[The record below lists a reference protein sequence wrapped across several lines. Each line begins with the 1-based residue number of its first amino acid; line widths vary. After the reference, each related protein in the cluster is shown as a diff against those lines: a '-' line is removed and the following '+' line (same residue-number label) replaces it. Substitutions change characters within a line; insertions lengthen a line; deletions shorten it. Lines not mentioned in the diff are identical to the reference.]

1 MKKQAMSV
9 KDVMTSPV
17 HTCRVDDSLDRAA
30 QLLWEHDCGC
40 LPVVDTEGIARS
52 MITDRDICMAAYTGG
67 RPLRELRVVDSMSRG
82 LVVCS
87 PDDELR
93 TAAERMAEHQLRRLP
108 VVDDAGR
115 VQGVLSVN
123 DLACRA
129 ADSCTSSIDD
139 PPAAEML
146 RVLMAVCR
154 HRGAEAEVPEV
165 AAGISEIRPPARESR
180 QPSKET
186 RKTREAKSTRHP
198 GTD

>member
-1 MKKQAMSV
+1 MKKEAMGV

-40 LPVVDTEGIARS
+40 LPVVDTEGVVRS

-67 RPLRELRVVDSMSRG
+67 RPLRELRVVDSMSGG
-82 LVVCS
+82 LVVCA

-93 TAAERMAEHQLRRLP
+93 TAAERMAEHQVRRLP

-115 VQGVLSVN
+115 VRGVLSVN

-129 ADSCTSSIDD
+129 AEGWTSSIDD
-139 PPAAEML
+139 PPAAVML

-154 HRGAEAEVPEV
+154 HRSAKADIPKAAPE
-165 AAGISEIRPPARESR
+165 ITEIRPPARESR
-180 QPSKET
+180 QPSKKT
-186 RKTREAKSTRHP
+186 RKTREAKGARHP